1 MRIGRMTALLLSAAL
16 FAFLASGCGSK
27 NIEEPGPNPADAT
40 ANERHPTG
48 ASDHSSNTGGSIA
61 GEDGM
66 ETVDEGSSRT
76 VDQSE
81 PEQDRPGQSADQK
94 KKELEIS
101 SNDDSPDAKDTPAV
115 PAAAGEKED
124 PVHRSNLK
132 QLMGISL
139 NQTREQVIGKYG
151 APVETFVMENEAD
164 PLTVYRYSGFQIGF
178 DRNGQVEFV
187 DVISPEADPGLN
199 GVRLGTT
206 VDVAIKVLGKPD
218 IQTEYVLNY
227 ISETTI
233 LKMDIDP
240 NTKQINSIKLFAP

>member
-1 MRIGRMTALLLSAAL
+1 MTVLLLYAAL
-16 FAFLASGCGSK
+16 FAFLASGCGSI

-48 ASDHSSNTGGSIA
+48 ESDPSSDTGGNA
-61 GEDGM
+61 GEGGT

-76 VDQSE
+76 VNQSE

-94 KKELEIS
+94 KNELEIS
-101 SNDDSPDAKDTPAV
+101 SNDAATDAKVAPAV
-115 PAAAGEKED
+115 PSADGEKKD

-164 PLTVYRYSGFQIGF
+164 PLTVYRYSNFQVGF
-178 DRNGQVEFV
+178 DRDGQVEFV

-206 VDVAIKVLGKPD
+206 VDVTIKVLGKPD